1 MRAEGGR
8 TQKSAQAGGG
18 KQRGAAA
25 NSDIGQRNLRIGGPQ
40 DWVLKADSRIPPI
53 HSTGTEIV
61 APRPRS
67 HAQQVTRPDPPALL
81 AGCCSILAF

>member
-18 KQRGAAA
+18 TQRCAAA
-25 NSDIGQRNLRIGGPQ
+25 NSDIGQRNLRNGGTQ
-40 DWVLKADSRIPPI
+40 DWVLKADSRIPPLY
-53 HSTGTEIV
+53 STGTEIV

-67 HAQQVTRPDPPALL
+67 QEQQVTRPGPPALL
-81 AGCCSILAF
+81 AGCCSIL